1 MIKTY
6 SFPSVYESTLRDFTT
21 SNDPILGFSKLK
33 FDGADYLVG
42 LKALNEGVS
51 PHKSI
56 NPAPEDI
63 DYKIITQA
71 ALVVANNALQSES
84 KNGRIPKMVLT
95 TGFPYATYQFNKE
108 EAEEYFKEE
117 KVVAYY
123 KVNDE
128 GEQNSE
134 QRIVS
139 VQEINIIPELSGCDY
154 AIRHGDNP
162 VNGNFLVVS
171 LGYGTCE
178 GALSTPEGLAVRTLF
193 STHGI
198 SYPVNLFAQELSK
211 HTYLSMRTEHQI
223 DHLFTKGFLFV
234 NRKRRDFYKEKQ
246 LALEMYYNNVI
257 SPAIRRYISDQDFES
272 CEQLILVGGGANHKD
287 LVELFR
293 KEFGEI
299 MTVTVFDSPEKCAAT
314 GYAIYSKLNHT
325 IATREGV
332 FSTDE
337 KEKTAYLG
345 IDIGNANTS
354 VSICMEESKPA
365 QNGSN

>member
-139 VQEINIIPELSGCDY
+139 VQEINIIPELSG
-154 AIRHGDNP
+154 
-162 VNGNFLVVS
+162 
-171 LGYGTCE
+171 
-178 GALSTPEGLAVRTLF
+178 
-193 STHGI
+193 
-198 SYPVNLFAQELSK
+198 
-211 HTYLSMRTEHQI
+211 
-223 DHLFTKGFLFV
+223 
-234 NRKRRDFYKEKQ
+234 
-246 LALEMYYNNVI
+246 
-257 SPAIRRYISDQDFES
+257 
-272 CEQLILVGGGANHKD
+272 
-287 LVELFR
+287 
-293 KEFGEI
+293 
-299 MTVTVFDSPEKCAAT
+299 
-314 GYAIYSKLNHT
+314 
-325 IATREGV
+325 
-332 FSTDE
+332 
-337 KEKTAYLG
+337 
-345 IDIGNANTS
+345 
-354 VSICMEESKPA
+354 
-365 QNGSN
+365 

>member
-1 MIKTY
+1 
-6 SFPSVYESTLRDFTT
+6 
-21 SNDPILGFSKLK
+21 
-33 FDGADYLVG
+33 
-42 LKALNEGVS
+42 
-51 PHKSI
+51 
-56 NPAPEDI
+56 
-63 DYKIITQA
+63 
-71 ALVVANNALQSES
+71 LVVANNALQSES

-139 VQEINIIPELSGCDY
+139 VQEINIIPELSGCDN
-154 AIRHGDNP
+154 AIRHGENP

-234 NRKRRDFYKEKQ
+234 NRKRRDSTRK
-246 LALEMYYNNVI
+246 NNW
-257 SPAIRRYISDQDFES
+257 
-272 CEQLILVGGGANHKD
+272 HW
-287 LVELFR
+287 
-293 KEFGEI
+293 
-299 MTVTVFDSPEKCAAT
+299 KCT
-314 GYAIYSKLNHT
+314 T
-325 IATREGV
+325 T
-332 FSTDE
+332 T
-337 KEKTAYLG
+337 
-345 IDIGNANTS
+345 
-354 VSICMEESKPA
+354 
-365 QNGSN
+365 